1 MRTVWC
7 IVLIVISVS
16 ICLTFD
22 IFLNKNSLV
31 IVIRYKI
38 WKAHLF
44 QNFNFPHENTK
55 RNFREGVKDIAMKF
69 LHVYEQETR
78 CSNNRNSWDV
88 DFLTVFHNVHIILAN
103 NEIKICRIAFVHSCL
118 TIWILLQT
126 YYLWNIVL
134 ENGSYDFSSSNID
147 LVFY

>member
-1 MRTVWC
+1 MLLYEIRNKWYIKC
-7 IVLIVISVS
+7 LADKIVLSVS
-16 ICLTFD
+16 ICLTFE
-22 IFLNKNSLV
+22 IFVIKHSSV
-31 IVIRYKI
+31 IVILHRI

-88 DFLTVFHNVHIILAN
+88 DFLTVFHNIHIILAN
-103 NEIKICRIAFVHSCL
+103 NAIKICRIAFVHWCL
-118 TIWILLQT
+118 TIWILLST
-126 YYLWNIVL
+126 
-134 ENGSYDFSSSNID
+134 
-147 LVFY
+147 